1 MQWGSI
7 RARWSNTNR
16 KYYEKRGYVFTN
28 YEDEFLV
35 KHTDF
40 TKNSKMNILIKCD
53 YCRDD
58 IEIGFRSYYRN
69 VSQGKLTICNNCK
82 MKMRLDNLYE
92 RIVKI
97 CSEKSYVLI
106 TTRNEIIDE
115 YSEIVYICPIHGE
128 TKTRIRSILEGKGC
142 YWCGRDNASIKMV
155 ATTLENRRD
164 KLYKDALQAAKNKG
178 YILLSNIDDI
188 INNTTYIKY
197 LCPKHG
203 VYEMRIAN
211 FIWGKGCPDC
221 VADNN
226 SERFKLSPDEV
237 EQRISACHGHLLNKY
252 DYINQTE
259 KNLWVEC
266 FECGNPFKTS
276 LRNFTQ
282 HGGQVCKNCCNV
294 ESLGEKRIRIYLENN
309 SILFEKQ
316 KWFPDCRD
324 RNPLP
329 FDFYLQEYNLLIEY
343 DGRQHFEET
352 DYFTYTLKTIQYHD
366 QIKNN
371 YCLINGIRLIRI
383 PYWNYN
389 KIEEILKQE
398 LILHKDIV

>member
-1 MQWGSI
+1 M
-7 RARWSNTNR
+7 
-16 KYYEKRGYVFTN
+16 
-28 YEDEFLV
+28 
-35 KHTDF
+35 
-40 TKNSKMNILIKCD
+40 
-53 YCRDD
+53 
-58 IEIGFRSYYRN
+58 
-69 VSQGKLTICNNCK
+69 
-82 MKMRLDNLYE
+82 
-92 RIVKI
+92 
-97 CSEKSYVLI
+97 
-106 TTRNEIIDE
+106 
-115 YSEIVYICPIHGE
+115 
-128 TKTRIRSILEGKGC
+128 
-142 YWCGRDNASIKMV
+142 
-155 ATTLENRRD
+155 
-164 KLYKDALQAAKNKG
+164 
-178 YILLSNIDDI
+178 
-188 INNTTYIKY
+188 
-197 LCPKHG
+197 
-203 VYEMRIAN
+203 
-211 FIWGKGCPDC
+211 
-221 VADNN
+221 
-226 SERFKLSPDEV
+226 
-237 EQRISACHGHLLNKY
+237 
-252 DYINQTE
+252 
-259 KNLWVEC
+259 EC

-352 DYFTYTLKTIQYHD
+352 DYFTYPLKTIQYHD

-371 YCLINGIRLIRI
+371 YCLINCIRLIRI